1 MAKAKKEKR
10 KKTWWQRLLIF
21 LAVAAAVWLIG
32 HLVMQYVSGVVCE
45 NLTSIA
51 ESSAYVEKGND
62 QVAFDPGFDTVEHQ
76 LTAAAALSTYAYDP
90 EDKSQDRNAQL
101 QALGYENIQ
110 HFVNKPSQLYK
121 VLAGKNKGAA
131 TMLSP
136 VGATLC
142 TRTLADGSTLI
153 AVAFK
158 GTDAS
163 NMNDDLSDLYKAVDK
178 NGFHKGFLFNARQF
192 QKESRHIAFT
202 LGGKTVTFPEILT
215 AMQQP
220 NSPYKLLVTGHS
232 LGAAV
237 ADVYAGYLLQDA
249 GLYSKNMV
257 TVTFGTPKSCAT
269 DFATRQS
276 NILNIIN
283 TDDLVPTIGA
293 QDHLGTCL
301 YFTPTTDF
309 RKQQYGDHYVEP
321 NAYNSYSDLLTTAAS
336 GMIAHNMAGPYTAV
350 AETVG
355 AHPADYFL
363 TESK

>member
-1 MAKAKKEKR
+1 MAKAKR
-10 KKTWWQRLLIF
+10 KKVWWKRLLTF
-21 LAVAAAVWLIG
+21 LIVAAAVWLIG
-32 HLVMQYVSGVVCE
+32 HLVMQYVGGVVRE

-51 ESSAYVEKGND
+51 ESSAYVNKGND
-62 QVAFDPGFDTVEHQ
+62 KVTFDPGFDTVEHQ

-90 EDKSQDRNAQL
+90 ETKNQDRNAQL

-121 VLAGKNKGAA
+121 VLSKKNEKAA

-142 TRTLADGSTLI
+142 TKTLADGSTLI

-158 GTDAS
+158 GTDSS
-163 NMNDDLSDLYKAVDK
+163 NINDALSDLYKAEDK

-192 QKESRHIAFT
+192 QKESKSIAFT
-202 LGGKTVTFPEILT
+202 IGGKTVTFPEILK
-215 AMQQP
+215 AMQQAD
-220 NSPYKLLVTGHS
+220 SPYKMLITGHS

-249 GLYSKNMV
+249 ELYSKNIV
-257 TVTFGTPKSCAT
+257 TVTFGAPKTCSAA
-269 DFATRQS
+269 FAKRQS

-301 YFTPTTDF
+301 YFTPSTDF

-321 NAYNSYSDLLTTAAS
+321 NAYNSYSDLLTTAES

-355 AHPADYFL
+355 AHPANYFL
-363 TESK
+363 AE